1 MWDSKISR
9 ESCIILKY
17 SRSWNSN
24 SNLAF
29 WAFFSK
35 KISFSTKFLFIL
47 VRSWNFVNMENLF
60 DWNRN
65 KRMKDHLN
73 GNSYNIW
80 FWKCLAIHFFIE
92 KGDQKKDHEIC
103 CSFKKKIS
111 LRFLQ
116 CSLVVCKLENL
127 KIYSIWKNQ
136 MVQWWFY

>member
-1 MWDSKISR
+1 
-9 ESCIILKY
+9 
-17 SRSWNSN
+17 
-24 SNLAF
+24 
-29 WAFFSK
+29 
-35 KISFSTKFLFIL
+35 
-47 VRSWNFVNMENLF
+47 
-60 DWNRN
+60 
-65 KRMKDHLN
+65 MKDHLN